1 MSSTKFLF
9 YSKSA
14 NSKAG
19 YGTGETININD
30 DYTELNNITDWRKM
44 LSNFYITPFDL
55 DDNTWNSVEHF
66 FHAVKFRNNKQ
77 ISKNYDYYKTFTSK
91 GNMPWSENAFYAK
104 QAGKAG
110 RISPTTGKIYSKK
123 IENYK
128 IPLDV
133 LIREDF
139 YSNRI
144 NKKLETIAFLAKF
157 TQNEDLKRM
166 LLATKDAELWH
177 FVGRGHPNILM
188 DNLMIVRDCIRKM
201 DKTYDLKNIS
211 KLSTNIVS
219 KVLNDYKKN

>member
-1 MSSTKFLF
+1 MSNTKFLF

-14 NSKAG
+14 NVKAG
-19 YGTGETININD
+19 YGTGEIININD
-30 DYTELNNITDWRKM
+30 DYTELNSINNWRKM
-44 LSNFYITPFDL
+44 LSNFYISPFEI
-55 DDNTWNSVEHF
+55 DDNVWNSVEHF
-66 FHAVKFRNNKQ
+66 FHAIKFRNGKK
-77 ISKNYDYYKTFTSK
+77 ISKNYDYYKTFTST
-91 GNMPWSENAFYAK
+91 GNVPWSENSYYAK

-110 RISPTTGKIYSKK
+110 RISQTTGKMYSKK

-133 LIREDF
+133 SMRPDF
-139 YSNRI
+139 YSNHI

-188 DNLMIVRDCIRKM
+188 ENLMIVRNCIRKM
-201 DKTYDLKNIS
+201 DKKYDLNNIS
-211 KLSTNIVS
+211 RLSTNIVS
-219 KVLNDYKKN
+219 KVLNDY